1 MNSKAIHNEN
11 STSFRLQAIKEIWK
25 GKACFKNALIA
36 IRNNIYKTAPT
47 NKIRNIFMEK
57 QDKEWKG

>member
-36 IRNNIYKTAPT
+36 IRNNI
-47 NKIRNIFMEK
+47 FMEK